1 MIMRTDPTNE
11 SSPVIKR
18 KFKPLDNPSN
28 VLDVLQGVL
37 LIKEGVI
44 GNNVTTGPLQ
54 CRHWRGCLAGTAL
67 DKFNEHTLAVGNET
81 AANLHAVEQRLI
93 TFFAPREVLRQQTRC
108 IRFHVRKPE
117 EVSTRQC
124 VRAVATLNNTLSKL
138 PPAFDDLQ
146 KVSDTDM
153 MDVLASKAPKGHEEL
168 MTDHGFD
175 PQTATTAEF
184 VDICE
189 RAETKEALV
198 QTRKQSHDSDD
209 DSSDD
214 EVQRPKKP
222 RKKAKTS
229 SCHST
234 KERSEFHCKEHG
246 PNRTHNTSTCKVLL
260 NRGGKDNW
268 KKKDNSE
275 SKCSDHKSKCKKK
288 HAELNLL
295 QKETKKEK
303 AKWTKA
309 TSTVV
314 EKTIGRKRTLPNP
327 SARTA
332 SRSARRSMPNS
343 TFSKR
348 KPRRRRPSGP
358 RPART
363 LSPKKLTTSRAKKA
377 NQAIAKRIKSPQ
389 SNPRLVK
396 TMATRTATAAPTVA
410 RPPTPTPNRKAAAGN
425 LIC

>member
-1 MIMRTDPTNE
+1 MKHSKKEKKPKGFSKGRSNDRKRQGPIMIEEILDGAPTFSKHDLTIREMAMRTDPTHE
-11 SSPVIKR
+11 SSPVIER
-18 KFKPLDNPSN
+18 KFKPSDNPSN

-54 CRHWRGCLAGTAL
+54 QRHWRGCLTGTAL
-67 DKFNEHTLAVGNET
+67 DKFNKHTLAVGNET
-81 AANLHAVEQRLI
+81 AANLFIVEQQLI

-108 IRFHVRKPE
+108 IRFHMRKPK

-124 VRAVATLNNTLSKL
+124 AGAVLTLNDTLSKL
-138 PPAFDDLQ
+138 PPAFDDIQ

-153 MDVLASKAPKGHEEL
+153 MDILASKAPKGHKEL

-175 PQTATTAEF
+175 PQTAAAAEF
-184 VDICE
+184 AEICE
-189 RAETKEALV
+189 RAETKEAL

-229 SCHST
+229 SCHNSR
-234 KERSEFHCKEHG
+234 ERSEFCCKEHG
-246 PNRTHNTSTCKVLL
+246 PNPTHNTSTCKVLL
-260 NRGGKDNW
+260 NRGGKENW
-268 KKKDNSE
+268 KKKDDSK

-309 TSTVV
+309 C
-314 EKTIGRKRTLPNP
+314 KNLK
-327 SARTA
+327 
-332 SRSARRSMPNS
+332 
-343 TFSKR
+343 SKEADNVTG
-348 KPRRRRPSGP
+348 KESESSDSE
-358 RPART
+358 AD
-363 LSPKKLTTSRAKKA
+363 KKA
-377 NQAIAKRIKSPQ
+377 TAKTQTRPGNSDTDSDSSSDSSSSSD
-389 SNPRLVK
+389 SNSE
-396 TMATRTATAAPTVA
+396 
-410 RPPTPTPNRKAAAGN
+410 
-425 LIC
+425 